1 MKIVYRP
8 AAVNDIAAAADYI
21 SDVLKNPIA
30 ASKFKDRILA
40 GIALLRDN
48 PLMGML
54 LSDKFDS
61 VKNGYRFI
69 VINKHLVFYRLY
81 DETVEIVRVLD
92 GRTDYLSHLF

>member
-8 AAVNDIAAAADYI
+8 AAVNDIQTAADYI
-21 SDVLKNPIA
+21 SNVLKNPA
-30 ASKFKDRILA
+30 AADRFKDRTLA

-48 PLMGML
+48 PLMEML
-54 LSDKFDS
+54 LSDKYES
-61 VKNGYRFI
+61 VNSDYRFI
-69 VINKHLVFYRLY
+69 VISKHLVFYLLH